1 MKTITLVLLLFSTF
15 LFSQNTISGKV
26 IDEFGPIQ
34 GVNIQL
40 KNTQK
45 GTITDSLGKFIMKVK
60 PKDTLVLSYLG
71 KQTKEVIVNKKD
83 VIIELN
89 EIDQLDEVFIEVY
102 KSVKKEMVICET
114 HGCTIECFGIPIT
127 EMEKNKEKDLFRLYP
142 NPSRNGV
149 FQLDIQ
155 KDFNNAKVFVFDMS
169 GRLIQSIETNFDKK
183 VKINLSQFSS
193 GIYLV
198 NTIVDGVKLPVKRA
212 IRN

>member
-26 IDEFGPIQ
+26 IDVFGPIQ
-34 GVNIQL
+34 DVNIQL

-45 GTITDSLGKFIMKVK
+45 GTITDSLGNFIMKVK
-60 PKDTLVLSYLG
+60 PKDTLVVSYLG

-102 KSVKKEMVICET
+102 KSVKKEMVICGT

-127 EMEKNKEKDLFRLYP
+127 EMEKNKEKDLFKLYP

-149 FQLDIQ
+149 FHLDIQ

-169 GRLIQSIETNFDKK
+169 GRLIQSIEANFNKK

>member
-34 GVNIQL
+34 DVNIQL

-45 GTITDSLGKFIMKVK
+45 GTITDSLGNFIMKVK
-60 PKDTLVLSYLG
+60 PKDTLVVSYLG

-102 KSVKKEMVICET
+102 KSVKKEMVICRT
-114 HGCTIECFGIPIT
+114 HGCTIECFGILIT
-127 EMEKNKEKDLFRLYP
+127 EMEKNKEKDLFKLYP

-149 FQLDIQ
+149 FHLDIH

-169 GRLIQSIETNFDKK
+169 GRLIQSIEANFDEK